1 MAIGGE
7 ESPRKKRAELEKRVL
22 ERVGNVISSI
32 DDAKHVDQVI
42 IALHSLAVCLF
53 PLNPDSISGSV
64 DEKYRDELGAVDVP
78 SQDEKTEWWRV
89 FYKGSGFRIF
99 ARVLLYDVASNWLA
113 CFPASARKLVY
124 DAFFVDGC
132 ATEIV
137 QVVVPCLQPGESG
150 SYDSTAVNS
159 NAERLLVICLLDND
173 LVCQM
178 TREFAGNCHF
188 EDLCHE
194 QVKKAISATSQ
205 LITSIPDKAR
215 REAPASLT
223 PRLFFK
229 NLTSQLLHG
238 VEEWDLKFV
247 DESHVAY
254 NNHMNGVILFI
265 GEAFT
270 RISRRGSTD
279 IMLREMIPKILEQ
292 VRSVLSSTSDLA
304 LSEIFES
311 RPGFRF
317 WLKIIEAVND
327 SHSVERI
334 AEELLRQLAT
344 QKVNEVEGHWILWFL
359 FSRIYKQH
367 PSVRFTFMEKFL
379 LWKVFPTCCLRWIIH
394 FAVLECPPQSASSKS
409 YNARSL
415 SDAVHHLIVAWS
427 RREFVQSSSTEQQ
440 IYVTAALGL
449 CLQQMTKEDLDATK
463 DALHL
468 ILQGISCRLEN
479 PVYLIRKMASSI
491 ALVFSKIIDPDN
503 PLYLDDSC
511 QEETIDW
518 DFGFATPREVSAT
531 ATVPGEEKI
540 QERESSSNQISGNE
554 IQKSGEKGVHV
565 SKSQKNKESAF
576 TIIDPDEII
585 DPAELNNEYTL
596 QEGSDYESDDSETSS
611 ASSLQPYDLTDD
623 DADLKRKFT
632 QLVDVVG
639 ALRKSDDAE
648 GVEKAL
654 DAAEKLIR
662 ASPDELKYLAG
673 DLGKALVQVRCS
685 ESTVEGEEDSAEER
699 RQKALVGLIAT
710 RPLESLE
717 SMHKLLY
724 SPNVDTSQ
732 RIMILDVMTD
742 AAQELANT
750 RILKSEHRPATLISS
765 SDQPWFTPRND
776 GPPGAGSWKE
786 ISSTETPLNWSY
798 SYERVL
804 PSKASQIRKGKT
816 RRWSLK
822 HPTHDSQLEWSQN
835 SFPQYAAAFMLPAM
849 QGHDQKRHGV
859 DLLGRDFVV
868 LGKLIHTLG
877 VCIKCAAMHPEAS
890 VLAAPLL
897 DMLRSR
903 EISHHPEAYVRR
915 SVLFT
920 ASCILVALHPSFVAS
935 AVAEGNIEISEG
947 LDWIHRWALKV
958 AESDTDRECH
968 TLALGC
974 LQLHAEMALQ
984 ASRALESSSSTTAQ
998 GITLFPVTSNTTI
1011 KIPFLNSLSH

>member
-1 MAIGGE
+1 MAIEGE
-7 ESPRKKRAELEKRVL
+7 ESPRKKRAELERRVL
-22 ERVGNVISSI
+22 ERVEHVISSI

-53 PLNPDSISGSV
+53 PLNPDSVSGSV
-64 DEKYRDELGAVDVP
+64 DEKYRDELGAVEIP
-78 SQDEKTEWWRV
+78 SQDEKAEWWRV
-89 FYKGSGFRIF
+89 FYKGSGFRVF
-99 ARVLLYDVASNWLA
+99 SRVLLYDVASNWLA
-113 CFPASARKLVY
+113 CFPASARKHVY

-137 QVVVPCLQPGESG
+137 HVVVPCLQPGESG
-150 SYDSTAVNS
+150 SYGSTAVIS

-188 EDLCHE
+188 EDLSHE

-247 DESHVAY
+247 DESDVAY

-265 GEAFT
+265 GEAFA

-304 LSEIFES
+304 SSEIFES

-344 QKVNEVEGHWILWFL
+344 QKVNEVEGYWILWML
-359 FSRIYKQH
+359 FSRIYKH

-379 LWKVFPTCCLRWIIH
+379 LWKVFPTCCLIWIIH

-415 SDAVHHLIVAWS
+415 SDAVHNLIVAWS

-491 ALVFSKIIDPDN
+491 ALVFSKIIDPNN

-511 QEETIDW
+511 QDETIDW
-518 DFGFATPREVSAT
+518 DFGLATPREVSAT
-531 ATVPGEEKI
+531 AIVLGEEKT
-540 QERESSSNQISGNE
+540 QERESSSNQIAGNE

-565 SKSQKNKESAF
+565 SKSRKNKESAF
-576 TIIDPDEII
+576 NIIDPDEII
-585 DPAELNNEYTL
+585 DPAELNNEHTL

-654 DAAEKLIR
+654 DVAEKLIR

-673 DLGKALVQVRCS
+673 DLGKALVQVRCF

-765 SDQPWFTPRND
+765 SNQPWFTPRND

-798 SYERVL
+798 SYEREL
-804 PSKASQIRKGKT
+804 PSKSSQTRKGKT
-816 RRWSLK
+816 QRWSLK

-835 SFPQYAAAFMLPAM
+835 SFPQYAAVFMLPAM

-903 EISHHPEAYVRR
+903 EISHHAEAYVRR

-935 AVAEGNIEISEG
+935 AVAEGNIETSEG

-958 AESDTDRECH
+958 AESDTDRDCH
-968 TLALGC
+968 TLAVGC

-1011 KIPFLNSLSH
+1011 KIPFLNS